1 MDYIYLGLIFLIST
15 FLIYRLSYKHFRK
28 NTSNKMWKQWGMKT
42 PYWEGVVIVSFGIT
56 MILYSI
62 IKTIG

>member
-1 MDYIYLGLIFLIST
+1 MDYIYLGLIFLISI

-28 NTSNKMWKQWGMKT
+28 NTSDKMWKQWGMRT
-42 PYWEGVVIVSFGIT
+42 PYWEGVVILSTVVT
-56 MILYSI
+56 MGFYYL